1 MTTENSRLNVSERF
15 VKISSRIPYP
25 EDLLLGSDV
34 TITVN
39 NHQFLGNV
47 VKEETE
53 DNQDSTVN
61 KIYKIKFLA
70 E

>member
-1 MTTENSRLNVSERF
+1 MEINEKYI
-15 VKISSRIPYP
+15 KISSRIPFP
-25 EDLLLGSDV
+25 EELPLGSDV

-39 NHQFLGNV
+39 NHRFLGNV

-53 DNQDSTVN
+53 DLQDGTVN
-61 KIYKIKFLA
+61 KIYKIKFLG